1 MVRPNSVITKLVD
14 LISVESLQSFNDF
27 DLVSENYVE
36 GFEKPFS
43 DEFNFKSRILT
54 DFSESVSNRVV
65 TIDDFSNLF
74 NNNPRSTHQSNL
86 NQQPYLHS
94 SKETPISILVC
105 ILQKSPSKLTF
116 QNKLFSFQLI
126 ENST

>member
-1 MVRPNSVITKLVD
+1 MVRPESVVTKLVD
-14 LISVESLQSFNDF
+14 LISVENLQSFHDF

-74 NNNPRSTHQSNL
+74 NNNARSTPFADVYRNR
-86 NQQPYLHS
+86 
-94 SKETPISILVC
+94 
-105 ILQKSPSKLTF
+105 
-116 QNKLFSFQLI
+116 
-126 ENST
+126 